1 MYQGKFQSDPIVDET
16 PAPAEQ
22 VRTAPVNPRR
32 RRPQPKRRGPTK
44 GTLLFYAA
52 YLAAIL
58 LFFICL
64 TIGMIFAKNWL
75 ADFQASQ
82 PDTASRQVFADL
94 FEQPDWGELYLLA
107 NPGST
112 NEKAVA
118 AYIAHMTEQVG
129 SDKLSFVETSG
140 GTSVKKY
147 YVLHGRQVVA
157 AFSIA
162 PVTGADGSDQWQ
174 FDNVEVYF
182 NWACNL
188 TYSILVQPGCVVT
201 ANGEKL
207 GEDDIFRKISTKAD
221 EYLPSGVRGYQMVEY
236 QVNGLE
242 AKPEISVVDAK
253 GNPVELTFNE
263 SAKSF
268 TQVLPDAP
276 TITDEQSKLIRN
288 TAEAYAKF
296 IIAGGTTEMRKYF
309 DSNSAIYKTITGGM
323 IIRQSFTKYEFTS
336 CEITDYYRYS
346 DTVFS
351 AKIKLITTVHSTKY
365 GVQDKEVDST
375 FIFKKANGKWVVHDM
390 LNLDIQEQ
398 VQTVR
403 VTFQNAAGDELSSKL
418 VEVGSPLLTAPSVT
432 APAGKV
438 FKGWQEKRIDEQGNI
453 NLVDAVYPV
462 NDSNAVSISKL
473 ANPMILVP
481 VFEDAEVSD

>member
-1 MYQGKFQSDPIVDET
+1 MYQGRFQSEPIQPET
-16 PAPAEQ
+16 PAAADVARP
-22 VRTAPVNPRR
+22 PVNPRR
-32 RRPQPKRRGPTK
+32 RKPQPKRRGPTK
-44 GTLLFYAA
+44 GTLVFYAA
-52 YLAAIL
+52 YLSAVL

-75 ADFQASQ
+75 ADFQAAQ
-82 PDTASRQVFADL
+82 PDTASQQVFAQL

-112 NEKAVA
+112 NEKAVD
-118 AYIAHMTEQVG
+118 AYIAHMTKQVG

-147 YVLHGRQVVA
+147 FVLHGRQVVA

-162 PVTGADGSDQWQ
+162 PVAGADGNDQWQ
-174 FDNVEVYF
+174 FDSVEVYF

-207 GEDDIFRKISTKAD
+207 GENDIFRKISTKAE
-221 EYLPSGVRGYQMVEY
+221 EYLPSGVHGYQMVEY

-242 AKPEISVVDAK
+242 EKPEISVVDAK

-263 SAKSF
+263 SAKTF
-268 TQVLPDAP
+268 TQVLPEAP
-276 TITDEQSKLIRN
+276 TIPDEQSKLIRGA
-288 TAEAYAKF
+288 AESYAKF

-309 DSNSAIYKTITGGM
+309 DSSSAIYKTITGGM
-323 IIRQSFTKYEFTS
+323 IIRQSYTKYEFTS
-336 CEITDYYRYS
+336 CEISDYYRYS

-365 GVQDKEVDST
+365 GVQDKEVNST
-375 FIFKKANGKWVVHDM
+375 FIFKKANGSWVVHDM

-398 VQTVR
+398 VETVR

-418 VEVGSPLLTAPSVT
+418 VEVGAPVLTAPSVT

-438 FKGWQEKRIDEQGNI
+438 FKGWQEKRIDTQGNI
-453 NLVDAVYPV
+453 NLVNTVYPV
-462 NDSNAVSISKL
+462 GDANAVSVGKL
-473 ANPMILVP
+473 SGPMILVP
-481 VFEDAEVSD
+481 VFEDAEVND